1 MDSIQNF
8 LEKAFKLKANKI
20 DVKTEVIAGITTF
33 MTMAYIL
40 AVNPSVL
47 SSTGM
52 DAGALFTATALIA
65 CLGTLFMAIFA
76 NYPFAIAP
84 GMGLNAYFAYTV
96 VKSMGYSWQ
105 IALTAV
111 LVQGMT
117 VVKAFGLG
125 EQSGKTV
132 DAIISELTR
141 SEERRVGKECRS
153 RWSPYH

>member
-8 LEKAFKLKANKI
+8 LEKAFKLKANKT

-84 GMGLNAYFAYTV
+84 GMGISNIFCNSYIRSMSSV
-96 VKSMGYSWQ
+96 SSSKS
-105 IALTAV
+105 
-111 LVQGMT
+111 
-117 VVKAFGLG
+117 
-125 EQSGKTV
+125 
-132 DAIISELTR
+132 IIYKNIS
-141 SEERRVGKECRS
+141 
-153 RWSPYH
+153 